1 MKERKVCDMKD
12 KNIDDL
18 QETEVTDVEQTT
30 EELQE
35 QIEQQDKD
43 LDDAE
48 KKKKKLKR
56 KVKARNIVIVI
67 LTVIIILLLFRSC
80 AAKDNPF
87 INRIMQFETNQEEEY
102 NTEQTTAPHID
113 IPVIGTINVSK
124 DKKQITLYNPDTN
137 ADKYYLQYELTVG
150 NNTIYQSNLVK
161 AGDKFKVNVYKL
173 LDKGNYEGVFKVHAF
188 KVDTMEEVNG
198 LNNKLVIN
206 VE

>member
-1 MKERKVCDMKD
+1 MKD

-18 QETEVTDVEQTT
+18 QETE
-30 EELQE
+30 ELQD

-80 AAKDNPF
+80 AAKDNNPF

-173 LDKGNYEGVFKVHAF
+173 LDKGNYEGVFRVHAF

>member
-1 MKERKVCDMKD
+1 MKD

-18 QETEVTDVEQTT
+18 QETEVTDVQTT
-30 EELQE
+30 EELQD

-80 AAKDNPF
+80 ATKDNPNPF

>member
-18 QETEVTDVEQTT
+18 QETE
-30 EELQE
+30 ELQD

-80 AAKDNPF
+80 AAKDNNPF

-173 LDKGNYEGVFKVHAF
+173 LDKGNYEGVFRVHAF